1 MIKTENVESDKP
13 ETAGACISI
22 MGTADQTIPIQGTTD
37 WQEVTLLV
45 DSKRKKDNLDISF

>member
-1 MIKTENVESDKP
+1 MHKHNGKQLTKQYLFK
-13 ETAGACISI
+13 GA
-22 MGTADQTIPIQGTTD
+22 TD